1 MSCSNAFAFKRF
13 TPVDAVRSV
22 VWIRAWPARIP
33 SAGGLTEQRQGPCL
47 ACYHP
52 AFVAHGSSR
61 DATSGTLYPAS
72 DRSGLLHRVLG
83 RQLVTWFPRVS
94 GSRIDGMPHRITRER
109 MIEAIR
115 ELPEDASVD
124 DAIERLVFLA
134 KIEEGLAQLDRGEG
148 IPHDEVKRRLGL

>member
-1 MSCSNAFAFKRF
+1 
-13 TPVDAVRSV
+13 
-22 VWIRAWPARIP
+22 
-33 SAGGLTEQRQGPCL
+33 
-47 ACYHP
+47 
-52 AFVAHGSSR
+52 
-61 DATSGTLYPAS
+61 
-72 DRSGLLHRVLG
+72 
-83 RQLVTWFPRVS
+83 
-94 GSRIDGMPHRITRER
+94 MPHRLTRER